1 MSRPLRWGIL
11 GTGNIAGKFATDL
24 ATIRDRAVLQ
34 AVGSRSPEAAA
45 AFARTHT
52 AARSGSYADVLA
64 DPAVEAVYISLP
76 NQLHA
81 EWSIRCAEA
90 GKHVL
95 CEKPATMD
103 AAELE
108 RVLAACARHG
118 VFWYEAYAYRCHPR
132 YARLAE
138 LIAGGAI
145 GIPRLAHATFAFDGS
160 AMGRG
165 RLWDPAQ
172 GGGGLMDVG
181 VYPLSLLRLIAR
193 FAGDGEAVA
202 AHALGQVTGG
212 VDHWVG
218 GTLRFAS
225 GFTATFQCAVA
236 CAAATQA
243 TVHGSTGWID
253 IPEPWKCRDADLIL
267 HRPNQTAERIVVPD
281 DGLALYAREA
291 LMVGAWCGRARESPA
306 CPWDDSR
313 GQMALLDQ
321 LRRQLGVR
329 WAHERA

>member
-1 MSRPLRWGIL
+1 MNRPLRWGIL
-11 GTGNIAGKFATDL
+11 GTGNIAGKFASDL
-24 ATIRDRAVLQ
+24 ATVRDRAALQ
-34 AVGSRSPEAAA
+34 AVGSRSLEGAA
-45 AFARTHT
+45 AFARTHG
-52 AARSGSYADVLA
+52 AARSGDYAAVLA

-76 NQLHA
+76 NELHA

-108 RVLAACARHG
+108 HVLAACAKHR

-138 LIAGGAI
+138 LIANGAI
-145 GIPRLAHATFAFDGS
+145 GQLRLAHATFAFDGS
-160 AMGRG
+160 MLGRP

-193 FAGDGEAVA
+193 FAGDDEPTA

-212 VDHWVG
+212 VDHWVA

-225 GFTATFQCAVA
+225 GFTATFQSAIA
-236 CAAATQA
+236 CAAPTQA
-243 TVHGSTGWID
+243 TVHGSAGWIE
-253 IPEPWKCRDADLIL
+253 IPEPWKCRDPALIL
-267 HRPNQTAERIVVPD
+267 HRPGEADQRITVPD
-281 DGLALYAREA
+281 DGLAIYAREA
-291 LMVGAWCGRARESPA
+291 LMVGAWCGRALESPA

-313 GQMALLDQ
+313 GQMRLLDA
-321 LRRQLGVR
+321 LRAQLGVR
-329 WAHERA
+329 WPGRPA

>member
-1 MSRPLRWGIL
+1 MSGLRWGIL

-24 ATIRDRAVLQ
+24 ATVRDRAALQ
-34 AVGSRSPEAAA
+34 AVGSRDAAGA
-45 AFARTHT
+45 AVFARTHG
-52 AARSGSYADVLA
+52 AARACSYAEVLA
-64 DPAVEAVYISLP
+64 DPDVDAVYISLP
-76 NQLHA
+76 NHLHA

-108 RVLAACARHG
+108 RVFAACARHR

-145 GIPRLAHATFAFDGS
+145 GTPRLAHAVFAFDGT
-160 AMGRG
+160 AMGRA

-193 FAGDGEAVA
+193 FAGDGEPVA
-202 AHALGQVTGG
+202 AQALAHVAGG
-212 VDHWVG
+212 VDHWAA

-225 GFTATFQCAVA
+225 GFTASFQSAVA
-236 CAAATQA
+236 CTAPSQAA
-243 TVHGSTGWID
+243 VYGSAGWIE
-253 IPEPWKCRDADLIL
+253 IPEPWKCRESALIV
-267 HRPNQTAERIVVPD
+267 HRPGQSGERVETRD

-291 LMVGAWCGRARESPA
+291 LMVGAWCGRALESPA

-313 GQMALLDQ
+313 GQMRLLDT
-321 LRRQLGVR
+321 LRAQLGVR
-329 WAHERA
+329 WPGESA